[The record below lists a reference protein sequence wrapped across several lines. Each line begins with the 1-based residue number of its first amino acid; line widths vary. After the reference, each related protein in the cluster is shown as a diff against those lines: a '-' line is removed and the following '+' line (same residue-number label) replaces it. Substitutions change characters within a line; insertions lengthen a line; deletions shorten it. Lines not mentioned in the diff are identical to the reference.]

1 MRCNVSRGI
10 IRRLLARAIAVP
22 PMFSESKKTMDFLIP
37 AAHAAD
43 AAPSGAGGSGMM
55 SIVMILAF
63 IAIFYFMLIRPQ
75 SKRAKEHR
83 QMLSQLSKGDE
94 VVTNGGVAGRVDDI
108 GEAFVTVEIA
118 TDVKVK
124 LQKHAISQVLPKG
137 TLKAA

>member
-1 MRCNVSRGI
+1 
-10 IRRLLARAIAVP
+10 
-22 PMFSESKKTMDFLIP
+22 MDFLIP

-43 AAPSGAGGSGMM
+43 AAAPAGPAGGGMM

-94 VVTNGGVAGRVDDI
+94 VITNGGVAGRVEDI

-118 TDVKVK
+118 ANVKVK